1 MDNTKSRSKLTRRVL
16 LGTGVLA
23 GAAVAAGLGV
33 LLSRKG
39 GAITQGVSRARRVAA
54 AGALP
59 AETEVVVVGGGN
71 IGCLTALSLAERGVR
86 VVLCEKG
93 VIAGEASGRSLGYI
107 DSLFVDPAKAQ
118 IVARSKQLWEE
129 LNARVGADTGYR
141 RTGTAAL
148 FGDVQGVDYA
158 REWLKSAQGT
168 YGSDGRILDAREA
181 QALAVGSRD
190 TFAGALYVPSDGIAE
205 PQLAAPAVAEQ
216 ARRRGGVVLQNCAVR
231 GLETRA
237 GRVSGVVTELGAIRC
252 QSVVIAGGIWS
263 PVFLRSLG
271 LDLPQFMA
279 FGSAMRFAAASG
291 PSVGLVCTERGIVMR
306 RGLQGSYHVCR
317 PVAPVPITPATLSNA
332 LRLLPALRRMGD
344 QLEVVLN
351 VRTFMSQWSIPR
363 RWPLDRPSPFEENRI
378 LVPQTH
384 NDMVDEVARQV
395 DAGFPAIARAGEV
408 ERWAGAMM
416 STLDNMPVISAV
428 ESHPGLFVGSGFYF
442 GLTMAPAAGEALA
455 DLVTGHPPQIDLK
468 LYRFSRF
475 SDGSALEF
483 RD

>member
-1 MDNTKSRSKLTRRVL
+1 M
-16 LGTGVLA
+16 
-23 GAAVAAGLGV
+23 
-33 LLSRKG
+33 
-39 GAITQGVSRARRVAA
+39 
-54 AGALP
+54 
-59 AETEVVVVGGGN
+59 
-71 IGCLTALSLAERGVR
+71 
-86 VVLCEKG
+86 
-93 VIAGEASGRSLGYI
+93 
-107 DSLFVDPAKAQ
+107 
-118 IVARSKQLWEE
+118 
-129 LNARVGADTGYR
+129 
-141 RTGTAAL
+141 
-148 FGDVQGVDYA
+148 
-158 REWLKSAQGT
+158 
-168 YGSDGRILDAREA
+168 
-181 QALAVGSRD
+181 
-190 TFAGALYVPSDGIAE
+190 
-205 PQLAAPAVAEQ
+205 AEQ
-216 ARRRGGVVLQNCAVR
+216 VRRQGGVVLQNCAVR
-231 GLETRA
+231 GLETHA

-306 RGLQGSYHVCR
+306 RGLQGSYDVCR

-428 ESHPGLFVGSGFYF
+428 ESHPGLFVGSGFYY